1 MVAEGGVMSQSPVI
15 IDWDRPKAE
24 AFGRAALSF
33 RHDLDERAMFSRDA
47 LVEVL
52 DRYPRERLGVFT
64 MGEDPVDWRT
74 WRRGTADGLTGEQL
88 MRAAEEGRIWLNLRA
103 MNQVLD
109 SYRSLA
115 GEIFGDLEAN
125 VPGLKTFRH
134 DVGLLISSPRA
145 HVFYHFDAAPVTLW
159 QIRGQKRMWVYPV
172 SRPYISEEQIE
183 GLVLG
188 ERAEQVPYDSAW
200 DSSAEIHDLT
210 PGVMV
215 SWPQNAPHRL
225 VNGDMLN
232 VSLSIEHLTPSAL
245 MRTSVL
251 YANGLMRRGLGVRPR
266 LREGYGAANLAK
278 FALARAV
285 KSVRRPIP
293 ARMPITFSLDPALPG
308 VPQAI

>member
-1 MVAEGGVMSQSPVI
+1 MVAEVGAMSQSPVI
-15 IDWDRPKAE
+15 IDWDKPKAE

-33 RHDLDERAMFSRDA
+33 RHDLHERAMFSREA

-109 SYRSLA
+109 SYRSLV

-125 VPGLKTFRH
+125 VAGLKTFRH

-159 QIRGQKRMWVYPV
+159 QIRGQKRMWVYPA

-188 ERAEQVPYDSAW
+188 ERAEQVPYDPAW
-200 DSSAEIHDLT
+200 DSGAQIHDLT

-245 MRTSVL
+245 MRASVL

>member
-1 MVAEGGVMSQSPVI
+1 MVAEVGIVSAPRVI
-15 IDWDRPKAE
+15 TDWDSPKVQ
-24 AFGRAALSF
+24 AFGREAQSF
-33 RHDLDERAMFSRDA
+33 RHELHERPMFSRDA

-74 WRRGTADGLTGEQL
+74 WRRGVANGLTGDQL

-103 MNQVLD
+103 VNHVLD
-109 SYRSLA
+109 SYQALA
-115 GEIFGDLEAN
+115 REIFSDFEAN

-145 HVFYHFDAAPVTLW
+145 HVFYHFDAVPVTLW
-159 QIRGQKRMWVYPV
+159 QIRGEKRMWVYPPAAPYV
-172 SRPYISEEQIE
+172 SDEQIE

-188 ERAEQVPYDSAW
+188 ERAEQVPYDPDW
-200 DSSAEIHDLT
+200 DAGARICDLT

-232 VSLSIEHLTPSAL
+232 VSLSIEHMTPSAL
-245 MRTSVL
+245 MRASVL
-251 YANGLMRRGLGVRPR
+251 YANGLMRRSLGARPK
-266 LREGYGAANLAK
+266 LEEGYGPTNLAK
-278 FALARAV
+278 FGLARLV
-285 KSVRRPIP
+285 KAVRRPQP
-293 ARMPITFSLDPALPG
+293 KRMPVTFSLDPSRPG
-308 VPQAI
+308 VPQAV